1 MKQTYLVMRGSPA
14 STCDLLLEP
23 LAAPTVEESIVSGL
37 AVRVDDI
44 DTRTISML
52 RV

>member
-1 MKQTYLVMRGSPA
+1 MKQTYLVMRGPPA
-14 STCDLLLEP
+14 STYDPLLEP
-23 LAAPTVEESIVSGL
+23 LAALTLEESIVSGL
-37 AVRVDDI
+37 SVRVDDI